1 MTNKEV
7 RVTFRGIDK
16 TREAFGRIR
25 QNFKKLQELT
35 SKLSFGFG
43 RIGTAIMAAFSTHA
57 LKKIIDSGAEI
68 GKFAGK
74 LDMSTK
80 SLSEL
85 KYVASNCG
93 VEFNSLTSGL
103 QQMSMRILDAAQNSG
118 EAKQALQALGL
129 SAKELINLSPDQQ
142 LEKIAAGFERL
153 VNESDKATIAAKLFG
168 SEGAVLARIAEQGSV
183 GIQKL
188 REEARKLGVSLSE
201 EDCKAMEQFNS
212 ELNKLQKVL
221 ISLITSCLVPIL
233 PLVTSFFEAVR
244 EGHPAITF
252 IITAIGTILGL
263 KLAAWFVSVT
273 MAVRAFTIALMANP
287 LGLTAVAI
295 SATIAGL
302 VTLTKWFNKSSEA
315 AREHNKALAEPRVI
329 EALKLNLPKKE
340 EMAVMSKSNEMLGD
354 ARQIF
359 EQTRTPLEKHNAQIE
374 KLNKLL
380 KQGLIDQ
387 DTYNRAMQQS
397 EEQLDRFGE
406 HSKDVFDLITEKSK
420 DGANSLID
428 NFADAAFDA
437 GGHIKSLKET
447 CGDFFKELQ
456 SDILKMTL
464 KEDIIG
470 TSGGGGLLGSL
481 FGGGNGSGG
490 GGGFLSG
497 LGSMF
502 GGFFAKGGTAR
513 PGKAH
518 IVGDGGEPEL
528 FIPHSIGNIVPFGN
542 LEAAGASGGN
552 IVVNMNIQTP
562 DIASFNQS
570 RNQITADMA
579 RQISRSKRNL

>member
-43 RIGTAIMAAFSTHA
+43 RIGTAIAAAFSTHA
-57 LKKIIDSGAEI
+57 LKKIIDSGEQI
-68 GKFAGK
+68 GKLSAK
-74 LDMSTK
+74 LDMSTR

-93 VEFNSLTSGL
+93 VEFDSLTSGL
-103 QQMSMRILDAAQNSG
+103 TVMAARINEAAKGSG

-129 SAKELINLSPDQQ
+129 SAKELASLSPDQQ
-142 LEKIAAGFERL
+142 LEKIASQFERL
-153 VNESDKATIAAKLFG
+153 TDSTDKATVAAKLFG
-168 SEGAVLARIAEQGSV
+168 SESSTLTGVLEQGAV
-183 GIQKL
+183 GIQRM
-188 REEARKLGVSLSE
+188 REEAQKLGVSLSE
-201 EDCKAMEQFNS
+201 EDCTAMAQFNS
-212 ELNKLQKVL
+212 ELNKLQTVL

-233 PLVTSFFEAVR
+233 PLVTSFFEAMR
-244 EGHPAITF
+244 EGRPAITF
-252 IITAIGTILGL
+252 IITAITTILGL
-263 KLAAWFVSVT
+263 KLAAWFIT
-273 MAVRAFTIALMANP
+273 TAAAVRTFTVALTANP
-287 LGLTAVAI
+287 LALTAIAI
-295 SATIAGL
+295 TGTVAGL

-315 AREHNKALAEPRVI
+315 AEKHNKALESPRVI
-329 EALKLNLPKKE
+329 ETLKLNLPKKE

-387 DTYNRAMQQS
+387 ETYNRALKQS

-420 DGANSLID
+420 DGANNLID
-428 NFADAAFDA
+428 NFADAAFGA

-447 CGDFFKELQ
+447 CSDFFKELQ

-470 TSGGGGLLGSL
+470 TSSKGGMLGRL
-481 FGGGNGSGG
+481 FGSSNKSGNGS
-490 GGGFLSG
+490 GFLSG
-497 LGSMF
+497 LGSTF

-528 FIPHSIGNIVPFGN
+528 FIPHSIGSIVPFSN
-542 LEAAGASGGN
+542 LETTGASGGN

>member
-35 SKLSFGFG
+35 NKLSFGFG
-43 RIGTAIMAAFSTHA
+43 RIGTAIAVAFSTHA

-103 QQMSMRILDAAQNSG
+103 QQMSMRITEAAQNSG

-129 SAKELINLSPDQQ
+129 SAKELIKLSPDQQ

-212 ELNKLQKVL
+212 ELNKLQTVL
-221 ISLITSCLVPIL
+221 ISLITCCLVPIL
-233 PLVTSFFEAVR
+233 PMLTAFFEAIR

-252 IITAIGTILGL
+252 IITAITTILGL

-359 EQTRTPLEKHNAQIE
+359 EQTRTPLEKHNTQIE

-387 DTYNRAMQQS
+387 ETYNRALKQS
-397 EEQLDRFGE
+397 EEQLDKFGE
-406 HSKDVFDLITEKSK
+406 HSKDVFDLIKEKSQE
-420 DGANSLID
+420 GANNLID
-428 NFADAAFDA
+428 NFADAAFGA

-470 TSGGGGLLGSL
+470 TKGGGGLLGL
-481 FGGGNGSGG
+481 LGGSNKSGNGS
-490 GGGFLSG
+490 GFLSG
-497 LGSMF
+497 LGSF
-502 GGFFAKGGTAR
+502 GGFFAKGGTVK

-570 RNQITADMA
+570 RSQIAADMA